1 MFLANGIDY
10 NKNSDTHRNNTT
22 VVPHTHAHTHAHTRT
37 YTYTALETTDVTGS
51 FLVSLTFEAAKASGC
66 CDRMHI
72 S

>member
-10 NKNSDTHRNNTT
+10 NKNSDTRRNNTT
-22 VVPHTHAHTHAHTRT
+22 VVPHKPFTHAHTRT
-37 YTYTALETTDVTGS
+37 HTYTALETTDVTGS

-66 CDRMHI
+66 CDRVHI